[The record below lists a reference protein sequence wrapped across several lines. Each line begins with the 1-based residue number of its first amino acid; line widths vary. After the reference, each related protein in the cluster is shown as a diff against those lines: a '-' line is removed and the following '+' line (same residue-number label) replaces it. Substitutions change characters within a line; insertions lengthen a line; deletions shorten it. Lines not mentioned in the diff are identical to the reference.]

1 MGLPGYGWWGGHVRI
16 DHIVWDWNGTL
27 FDDGDALVLAT
38 IDACELAGLPAV
50 TRDRYQAHFTRPI
63 SDFYDALAGRN
74 LTPAEHIVLDGHFQH
89 SYARRMAE
97 STVHQDAVGALTA
110 WRDSGGTQSL
120 LSMYPH
126 EQLVALAQFHP
137 IADFFV
143 RVDGMSAS
151 ETHRKEPHL
160 RRHLAALGTDPRR
173 VLVVG
178 DSADDMLAAQA
189 CGVPCLLYHPGER
202 ALLSSQRVRGLG
214 VPVAAD
220 LPGAVRWAAAHGFVA
235 NAT

>member
-1 MGLPGYGWWGGHVRI
+1 VEI

-38 IDACELAGLPAV
+38 IDAFSLAGLPKV
-50 TRDRYQAHFTRPI
+50 TRDRYQAHFARPI

-74 LTPAEHIVLDGHFQH
+74 LTPAEHIVLNRHFQH
-89 SYARRMAE
+89 SYASRMATA
-97 STVHQDAVGALTA
+97 TVHRDAVSALTT
-110 WRDSGGTQSL
+110 WQDSGGTQSL

-126 EQLVALAQFHP
+126 EQLLGLAQFHTV
-137 IADFFV
+137 AHFFV
-143 RVDGMSAS
+143 RVDGMSVD

-178 DSADDMLAAQA
+178 DSVDDMHAAQA

-202 ALLSSQRVRGLG
+202 ALLSTQRMRELA
-214 VPVAAD
+214 VPVAPD
-220 LPGAVRWAAAHGFVA
+220 LPGAVRWAAAIGFVA
-235 NAT
+235 NPT